1 MGLRHPEGIVLPL
14 ALTHDLLGQLIGARR
29 STTTLALRA
38 LESDGLFRRT
48 EDGSWLLMAAG
59 ERRVNAI
66 TRAPDTQQ
74 VLGERLTLG
83 QRMSE
88 TRAEARALRA
98 EARQIRGKRR
108 ANPADQA
115 IR

>member
-1 MGLRHPEGIVLPL
+1 
-14 ALTHDLLGQLIGARR
+14 
-29 STTTLALRA
+29 
-38 LESDGLFRRT
+38 
-48 EDGSWLLMAAG
+48 MAAG

-108 ANPADQA
+108 TKPADQA